1 MTFTSSWLWPTQILL
16 LGNWFLLILLASCKL
31 NSHQGL
37 AWHLT
42 GATMVTTV
50 NLVGCLGKT
59 VTLGLALGGAAGSWT
74 LRAHAIPLRVQV
86 LPQEFSHGHSEER
99 DARQGGPASQSQAP
113 APAPARLVGGR
124 LRVSGAIS
132 TSPPPAGAGSR
143 GGAWTRNAGSWL
155 LWQRVNTRRLLGS
168 ASGGGGGRGA
178 EMVRAP
184 WWRRPRVAR
193 HVCGI
198 GLDF

>member
-1 MTFTSSWLWPTQILL
+1 M
-16 LGNWFLLILLASCKL
+16 
-31 NSHQGL
+31 
-37 AWHLT
+37 
-42 GATMVTTV
+42 
-50 NLVGCLGKT
+50 
-59 VTLGLALGGAAGSWT
+59 TLGLALGGAAGSRT

-86 LPQEFSHGHSEER
+86 LPQEFSQGQSEER
-99 DARQGGPASQSQAP
+99 EAGQGRPVFQSQAP
-113 APAPARLVGGR
+113 APAPARLVRGR
-124 LRVSGAIS
+124 LRVSGATS

-143 GGAWTRNAGSWL
+143 GGAWARNAGSWL

-168 ASGGGGGRGA
+168 ASGGGGRGTA

-193 HVCGI
+193 HGCGI